1 MKTTTVSS
9 KHSPGRRNFIKVS
22 ATASGGLILGFN
34 WLSACSP
41 STQGKQAAYDL
52 NAFVEIDADGLVT
65 LIAPNPEIGQGVK
78 TSLPMLVAEELD
90 VDWNKVKIAEAW
102 LDTEKYTRQVAG
114 GSASVRNSWE
124 PFRKAGATARQMLIN
139 AAAKQWQVDPASC
152 TTQAGKVLHKES
164 NKSLSYGDLV
174 QQAATL
180 PVPDNVSLKDPSNF
194 KIIGRRMPN
203 YDNKAIVTGQYKY
216 GIDTKREG
224 MLYAAIVHPP
234 AFGQTLKHFDDAAAR
249 KKNGVVNVVSFDN
262 TIAVLGKSTWEAMEG
277 AKAIQAEW
285 EDNGKLES
293 TEDYKRNFARTL
305 DNPPQA
311 ESKRKD
317 GDVRSGLAK
326 GVKIFEA
333 AYEAPFLPHNT
344 MEPMNFF
351 ADVKDDHAELYGPI
365 QTPERGR
372 NDVAKLLN
380 LPPEK
385 VKIGTPRV
393 GGGFGRRLRSDLAV
407 ECAQI
412 SKLVKAPVK
421 LVWRREDDM
430 TGGYY
435 RPMAL
440 YRYKAAVDGR
450 GRLIAWHHQSVG
462 IGGNVSRPDSFPAGA
477 VPNLQVDS
485 YPYESPVTTNAWR
498 GPNHNFIAYS
508 ESTFLDDIAHQLG
521 KDPVAFNLELLQQAK
536 TNPVG
541 KVDYEPDRFAGV
553 IRKVAEMANWGH
565 PKPNVYQGFA
575 AHFSFSTYVA
585 EIAEIMKENDKWK
598 VTKMY
603 CAVDCGVVVNKS
615 GAETEI
621 AGGAIDGIGHAI
633 YGELTLTKG
642 KPDQNNFNRYQM
654 IRMPQVPD
662 VEVEFIPSNE
672 KPTGLGEPGLPPAGA
687 ALANAIFAA
696 TGKRL
701 RAQPFIHSGLI
712 G

>member
-1 MKTTTVSS
+1 M
-9 KHSPGRRNFIKVS
+9 
-22 ATASGGLILGFN
+22 
-34 WLSACSP
+34 
-41 STQGKQAAYDL
+41 AYDL
-52 NAFVEIDADGLVT
+52 NAYIEIGTNGLVT
-65 LIAPNPEIGQGVK
+65 LMAPNPEIGQGVK

-90 VDWNKVKIAEAW
+90 VDWNKVNIAEAW
-102 LDTEKYTRQVAG
+102 LNTEKYTRQVAG
-114 GSASVRNSWE
+114 GSASVRTSWE
-124 PFRKAGATARQMLIN
+124 PFRKAGATGRQMLIN
-139 AAAKQWQVDPASC
+139 AAAKQWQVDPSSC
-152 TTQAGKVLHKES
+152 TTEMGAVLHKQS
-164 NKSLSYGDLV
+164 NRSLSYGDLV
-174 QQAATL
+174 QKAATL
-180 PVPDNVSLKDPSNF
+180 PVPDDVPLKDPATF
-194 KIIGRRMPN
+194 KIIGRRMPS

-234 AFGQTLKHFDDAAAR
+234 AFGQTLKHFDDADAR
-249 KKNGVVNVVSFDN
+249 KKAGVVNVVSFDN
-262 TIAVLGKSTWEAMEG
+262 TIAVLAKSTWEAMEG

-293 TEDYKRNFARTL
+293 TSDYKKNFAKTL
-305 DNPPQA
+305 DNPPQM

-317 GDVRSGLAK
+317 GNVTRGFAK
-326 GVKIFEA
+326 AARVFEA
-333 AYEAPFLPHNT
+333 SYEAPFLAHNT

-351 ADVKDDHAELYGPI
+351 ADVKEDHAELYGPI
-365 QTPERGR
+365 QAPERGR

-380 LPPEK
+380 LPAEK
-385 VKIGTPRV
+385 VKVGTPRV

-407 ECAQI
+407 ESAQI
-412 SKLVKAPVK
+412 SKLAKAPVK

-440 YRYKAAVDGR
+440 YRYKAAIDAQ
-450 GRLIAWHHQSVG
+450 GRLIAWHHRSVG
-462 IGGNVSRPDSFPAGA
+462 VGGNVSRPDSFPAGA
-477 VPNLQVDS
+477 VPNFQVDS

-498 GPNHNFIAYS
+498 GPNHNFIAYT
-508 ESTFLDDIAHQLG
+508 ESTFLDEIAHQLG
-521 KDPVAFNLELLQQAK
+521 KDPVAFNLELLEQAK
-536 TNPVG
+536 KSPVG
-541 KVDYEPDRFAGV
+541 KVEYEPDRFAAV

-565 PKPNVYQGFA
+565 PKENVYQGFG

-585 EIAEIMKENDKWK
+585 EIAEIVRDGDKWK
-598 VTKMY
+598 VSKVY
-603 CAVDCGVVVNKS
+603 CAVDCGIVVNPS

-642 KPDQNNFNRYQM
+642 KPDQNNFNRYPM
-654 IRMPQVPD
+654 IRMPQVPE
-662 VEVEFIPSNE
+662 VQVEFIPSLE